1 MSVIAKFFSLNM
13 RPERGG
19 KMESTGMIY
28 PIYTKA
34 FPTYTERISEE

>member
-1 MSVIAKFFSLNM
+1 MSVIAKLFPRNM

-19 KMESTGMIY
+19 KMESIGMIY
-28 PIYTKA
+28 PTYTKA